1 MKKYVLC
8 ASLMVLGTMVF
19 TSCSTL
25 NSSTTSEDNSLT
37 VVSVEKTKTEGNV
50 DTYTITFSD
59 GTKGTFTVTNG
70 VDGEKGDKGD
80 KGDTGSQGEK
90 GDKGD
95 KGDTGSQGE
104 KGDKG
109 DKGEDGADGIS
120 IVSIE
125 KTKTEG
131 NVDTYTITYSDG
143 NKTTFTVTN
152 GSDGAKGDKGDQGD
166 KGDKGD
172 KGEDGNSIVSI
183 EKTNTEGNIDTYTIT
198 FSNGTTFDF
207 YVSNGLDATVTSEYY
222 SITFDLNEGS
232 FKGEVNLETYQEIL
246 KGDSVT
252 LPTPYREGYVFEGW
266 YTGRGINDNAFY
278 NYHPVTQDLTLV
290 AKWVDM
296 YNISWTHQE
305 RATYVSNA
313 YMRLGQ
319 YGGIDSLSEEEYEEF
334 LTYVG
339 NINFAASVDE
349 INSIYNECI
358 EWISQRP
365 INSKEIEAQKVYL
378 ESAWSNF
385 INTLPNLESEYLP
398 TYEDLMSRLV
408 ENISISD
415 FENLRMEIDSFIAT
429 LNSLIEENTLD
440 QYLKDEYLEQANY
453 VNEQF
458 TIMFAGCYDEE
469 SNPYYESTEIDAI
482 IESLNNATNNNQLH
496 DVYSQL
502 DNYRYNL
509 LNDKFYSLSDSITFL
524 KTVANNIHTYATS
537 TYEQLKVELELG
549 EDYVNEKIEY
559 QLNDLYRFANG
570 EDDYL
575 YKDLYSLFTTLT
587 ELDNEFSSLSM
598 LNQLTINVST
608 NVPYD
613 CFMMNSSTHSVEL
626 EKDSQF
632 DITSYVTLYESQGF
646 VFEGVHFD
654 SIYGEI
660 INYYEDGGSY
670 YIDITEEN
678 GFYSDYQTV
687 YFSYKMN
694 DPVLA
699 KVAVQEYYQNAMI
712 EIEQL
717 LPGLGLSI
725 ENYSEAINEIEMAIE
740 NIDVTGSLDEYM
752 NAGINFMT
760 LVQRDV
766 LVIESNNQLDEILGL
781 YPELE
786 KDETYLNQ
794 YKVTFDEA
802 LSRVQEATSVEELST
817 IYQEVSKAIDEIRM
831 YAVSTYGER

>member
-80 KGDTGSQGEK
+80 KGDTGSQG
-90 GDKGD
+90 D
-95 KGDTGSQGE
+95 Q
-104 KGDKG
+104 GDKG
-109 DKGEDGADGIS
+109 DKGEDGADGVS

-125 KTKTEG
+125 KTNTEG
-131 NVDTYTITYSDG
+131 NIDTYTITYSDG

-152 GSDGAKGDKGDQGD
+152 GSDGSKGDKGNQ
-166 KGDKGD
+166 GDKGD

-207 YVSNGLDATVTSEYY
+207 YVTNGLDATVTNEYY

-252 LPTPYREGYVFEGW
+252 LPTPYREGYIFEGW
-266 YTGRGINDNAFY
+266 YTGRGINDNVFY
-278 NYHPVTQDLTLV
+278 NYLPVTQDLTLV

-296 YNISWTHQE
+296 YNVDWMHQE

-334 LTYVG
+334 LTYIG
-339 NINFAASVDE
+339 NINFAASFDE

-358 EWISQRP
+358 EWVNNRP
-365 INSKEIEAQKVYL
+365 INPDEVEGIRATL
-378 ESAWSNF
+378 ENEWNNF
-385 INTLPNLESEYLP
+385 INKLPDLESKYLP

-415 FENLRMEIDSFIAT
+415 FENLRMEINSFVSM
-429 LNSLIEENTLD
+429 LYSMIEENSFDPSL
-440 QYLKDEYLEQANY
+440 QEEYLNQANY
-453 VNEQF
+453 ANTQF
-458 TIMFAGCYDEE
+458 QIMFVDCYDEE

-482 IESLNNATNNNQLH
+482 IETLNNATNNNQLH
-496 DVYSQL
+496 EAYNQL
-502 DNYRYNL
+502 NDYRNYL
-509 LNDKFYSLSDSITFL
+509 LNDKFYSLSDPITFL

-549 EDYVNEKIEY
+549 EDYVDEKIEY
-559 QLNDLYRFANG
+559 QLNDLHRFVNG

-575 YKDLYSLFTTLT
+575 YKDLYSLFIALNDLETA
-587 ELDNEFSSLSM
+587 FSSLSM
-598 LNQLTINVST
+598 LNQLTINISAT
-608 NVPYD
+608 VPYD
-613 CFMMNSSTHSVEL
+613 CFMMNSSTHSVDL
-626 EKDSQF
+626 EKDSPF

-646 VFEGVHFD
+646 VLEGVHFD
-654 SIYGEI
+654 SIYGET

-678 GFYSDYQTV
+678 GFHSDYQTV
-687 YFSYKMN
+687 YFSYKMS
-694 DPVLA
+694 DPALA
-699 KVAVQEYYQNAMI
+699 EIAVQEYYQTAMI
-712 EIEQL
+712 EVEQL
-717 LPGLGLSI
+717 LPALGLSI
-725 ENYSEAINEIEMAIE
+725 ENYRAAINEVEMAIE
-740 NIDVTGSLDEYM
+740 NIEETGSLDDYM
-752 NAGINFMT
+752 NASLNFMT

-766 LVIESNNQLDEILGL
+766 LVIESNNQLEEILGL

-802 LSRVQEATSVEELST
+802 LSRIQEATSIEELST

-831 YAVSTYGER
+831 YASSTYGER

>member
-8 ASLMVLGTMVF
+8 ASLMVLGSMVF

-25 NSSTTSEDNSLT
+25 NSSITSEDNSLT

-50 DTYTITFSD
+50 DTYIITFSD

-80 KGDTGSQGEK
+80 KGDTGSQG
-90 GDKGD
+90 
-95 KGDTGSQGE
+95 
-104 KGDKG
+104 DKG
-109 DKGEDGADGIS
+109 DKGEDGEDGVS
-120 IVSIE
+120 IVSVE
-125 KTKTEG
+125 KTNTEG
-131 NVDTYTITYSDG
+131 NIDTYTITYSDG

-152 GSDGAKGDKGDQGD
+152 GSNGAKGDKGDQ
-166 KGDKGD
+166 GDKGD

-207 YVSNGLDATVTSEYY
+207 YVTNGLDATVTNEYY

-232 FKGEVNLETYQEIL
+232 FKGDVNLETYQEIL

-252 LPTPYREGYVFEGW
+252 LPTPYREGYIFEGW

-278 NYHPVTQDLTLV
+278 NYLPVTQDLTLV

-296 YNISWTHQE
+296 YNIENVRQE
-305 RATYVSNA
+305 RTMYVQNA
-313 YMRLGQ
+313 YSYLENYVGL
-319 YGGIDSLSEEEYEEF
+319 DSLSVEDYEQF
-334 LTYVG
+334 LIYLG
-339 NINFAASVDE
+339 NINFAASFDE
-349 INSIYNECI
+349 LNSIYNEFI
-358 EWISQRP
+358 EWVNKRP
-365 INSKEIEAQKVYL
+365 INSEEIEGLKVNL
-378 ESAWSNF
+378 ESAWNNF
-385 INTLPNLESEYLP
+385 VSTLPDLESEYLT

-415 FENLRMEIDSFIAT
+415 FENLRWEIDSFVST
-429 LNSLIEENTLD
+429 LNSLIEENTFD
-440 QYLKDEYLEQANY
+440 PYLKEDYLNQAND
-453 VNEQF
+453 VMTLF
-458 TIMFAGCYDEE
+458 DMMFIDCYDEE
-469 SNPYYESTEIDAI
+469 GNPYYESTEINII
-482 IESLNNATNNNQLH
+482 IESLNNATNNVQLSEA
-496 DVYSQL
+496 YFQL
-502 DNYRYNL
+502 ENLRNYL
-509 LNDKFYSLSDSITFL
+509 LYDKFYSLSDQITFL
-524 KTVANNIHTYATS
+524 KTVANNIHTYASS
-537 TYEQLKVELELG
+537 TYEELKIEYNLG

-559 QLNDLYRFANG
+559 QLDDLYRFVNS

-575 YKDLYSLFTTLT
+575 YQDLHSLFITLT
-587 ELDNEFSSLSM
+587 ELEAEFSSLSM
-598 LNQLTINVST
+598 VNKLTINVSES
-608 NVPYD
+608 VPYD
-613 CFMMNSSTHSVEL
+613 FFMMNSSIKPFVL
-626 EKDSQF
+626 QKDSKF

-646 VFEGVHFD
+646 VFEGVYFD
-654 SIYGEI
+654 SIYGETI
-660 INYYEDGGSY
+660 SYYEDGGNY

-678 GFYSDYQTV
+678 GFHSDFMTV
-687 YFSYKMN
+687 YFNYKISN
-694 DPVLA
+694 PALA
-699 KVAVQEYYQNAMI
+699 KIAVQEYYQNAMI

-740 NIDVTGSLDEYM
+740 NIEVTGSLDDYM
-752 NAGINFMT
+752 NKCINFAT
-760 LVQRDV
+760 LVQRDA

-802 LSRVQEATSVEELST
+802 LSRVQEATSIEELST

-831 YAVSTYGER
+831 YASSTYGER

>member
-80 KGDTGSQGEK
+80 KGDTGSQG
-90 GDKGD
+90 DKGD
-95 KGDTGSQGE
+95 Q
-104 KGDKG
+104 G
-109 DKGEDGADGIS
+109 DKGEDGTDGVS

-125 KTKTEG
+125 KTSTEG
-131 NVDTYTITYSDG
+131 NIDTYTITYSDG

-152 GSDGAKGDKGDQGD
+152 GTDGAKGD

-183 EKTNTEGNIDTYTIT
+183 EKTNTEGNVDTYTIT

-207 YVSNGLDATVTSEYY
+207 YVTNGLDATVTNEYY

-232 FKGEVNLETYQEIL
+232 FKGDVNLETYQEIL

-252 LPTPYREGYVFEGW
+252 LPTPYREGYIFEGW

-278 NYHPVTQDLTLV
+278 NYLPVTQDLTLV

-296 YNISWTHQE
+296 YSAENVRQE
-305 RATYVSNA
+305 RMMYVQNA
-313 YMRLGQ
+313 YSHVENYVGL
-319 YGGIDSLSEEEYEEF
+319 DSLSVEDYEQF
-334 LTYVG
+334 LIYLG
-339 NINFAASVDE
+339 NINFAASIDE
-349 INSIYNECI
+349 INSIYNEFI
-358 EWISQRP
+358 EWVNKRP
-365 INSKEIEAQKVYL
+365 ISYEEIENQR
-378 ESAWSNF
+378 
-385 INTLPNLESEYLP
+385 INLQSSWNYFVSTLPDLESEYLP

-415 FENLRMEIDSFIAT
+415 FENLRWEIDSFVTT
-429 LNSLIEENTLD
+429 LNNLIEENTFD
-440 QYLKDEYLEQANY
+440 PYLKEEYLNQANN
-453 VNEQF
+453 VMTLF
-458 TIMFAGCYDEE
+458 DMMFIDCYDEE
-469 SNPYYESTEIDAI
+469 GNPYYESTEINTI

-496 DVYSQL
+496 EVYSQL
-502 DNYRYNL
+502 DNYRNYL
-509 LNDKFYSLSDSITFL
+509 LYDKLYSLSDQIKFL
-524 KTVANNIHTYATS
+524 KTVANNIHTYVSS
-537 TYEQLKVELELG
+537 TYEELKIEYNLG
-549 EDYVNEKIEY
+549 EDYVNENIEY
-559 QLNDLYRFANG
+559 RLDDLYRFVNG

-575 YKDLYSLFTTLT
+575 YNDLYSLYITLI
-587 ELDNEFSSLSM
+587 ELDAELSSLSM
-598 LNQLTINVST
+598 VNKLTINVSES
-608 NVPYD
+608 VPYD
-613 CFMMNSSTHSVEL
+613 CFMNTSTHPLVL
-626 EKDSQF
+626 QKDSKF

-646 VFEGVHFD
+646 VLEGVYFD
-654 SIYGEI
+654 SIYGETI
-660 INYYEDGGSY
+660 SYYEDGGNY

-678 GFYSDYQTV
+678 GFHSDFRTI
-687 YFSYKMN
+687 YFNYKIS
-694 DPVLA
+694 DPALA
-699 KVAVQEYYQNAMI
+699 KIAVQEYYQNAMI

-740 NIDVTGSLDEYM
+740 NIEVTGSLDEYM

-794 YKVTFDEA
+794 YKGTFDEA